1 MTYSD
6 SGTVGVD
13 LASGIASGHG
23 HDRLVSIEDAQGSNY
38 DDTLIGD
45 RGSNELNGGN
55 GADVVSG
62 AGGRDHTIGGRGD
75 DVLRGGPGHNLVDDS
90 IGVAQG
96 DLIPTQGAISLLE
109 GRGGDV
115 LNAVDEVARN
125 DRLLGG
131 AGRVMSLRRG
141 RHLVGLLTSAGP
153 AQGNYSAT
161 FIDRL
166 AACRPIDPIEER
178 HARSVES
185 APEFAFEPI
194 GLLEGSLASA

>member
-6 SGTVGVD
+6 SGPVHVD
-13 LASGIASGHG
+13 LASGISSGHG

-75 DVLRGGPGHNLVDDS
+75 DVLRGGPGHDLVDDS

-96 DLIPTQGAISLLE
+96 T
-109 GRGGDV
+109 
-115 LNAVDEVARN
+115 
-125 DRLLGG
+125 
-131 AGRVMSLRRG
+131 
-141 RHLVGLLTSAGP
+141 
-153 AQGNYSAT
+153 
-161 FIDRL
+161 
-166 AACRPIDPIEER
+166 
-178 HARSVES
+178 
-185 APEFAFEPI
+185 
-194 GLLEGSLASA
+194 